1 MQNSLESFLINDRVD
16 ENLMKRSSI
25 VLFLSLLLLSTL
37 ACNILMPAPLPTATV
52 VPSSIPPTETSA
64 PLISQQV
71 TLVSQ
76 SSEET
81 NQTPPFTVEVQTP
94 QLAGS
99 DDPRVTAF
107 NQRLNDLVTK
117 EVEMWRTSFLENTF
131 PTVTNGSFLEVA
143 PTLISQVGD
152 LWSFKFDFH
161 FYSDGAAHPGT
172 YSITL
177 NYDLAQ
183 GKELALSEL
192 FLPSSNYLES
202 IANYCK
208 AELGKQPFFDGPFSE
223 GANPTP
229 ENYRN
234 WNITTNGLM
243 VTFDEYQVAPYAA
256 GPQVV
261 QIPIDQVQSVIDPN
275 GPLKVILP

>member
-1 MQNSLESFLINDRVD
+1 
-16 ENLMKRSSI
+16 MKRNSHN
-25 VLFLSLLLLSTL
+25 VLMTLFVTAFLLSMI
-37 ACNILMPAPLPTATV
+37 ACNILAPAPTPTATI
-52 VPSSIPPTETSA
+52 VPSSVMTTVTSV

-81 NQTPPFTVEVQTP
+81 NQTPPFTIKVQVPT
-94 QLAGS
+94 LTGS

-117 EVEMWRTSFLENTF
+117 EVEMWRKSFLENTF
-131 PTVTNGSFLEVA
+131 PTVTNGSSLEVT

-177 NYDLAQ
+177 NHDLAQ
-183 GKELALSEL
+183 GRELALGEL
-192 FLPSSNYLES
+192 FLPGSNYLEA

-208 AELGKQPFFDGPFSE
+208 AELSKQPFFEGPFAE
-223 GANPTP
+223 GANPIP

-234 WNITTNGLM
+234 WNITSNGLM
-243 VTFDEYQVAPYAA
+243 ITFDEYQVAPYAA
-256 GPQVV
+256 GPQVI
-261 QIPIDQVQSVIDPN
+261 QIPIDQVQHVVDPN
-275 GPLKVILP
+275 GPLKIILP